1 MPIEFYS
8 IIYTIPLQLP
18 FVLSFYFL
26 YRDWLRFS
34 VPVTIITISLLY
46 GFESFAFVTSLF
58 DSARPMVIID
68 VCVML
73 VSIILIRREHISDI
87 LIIDKLLEF
96 VLNVGGTA
104 LMAALSFTYSVMS
117 GQTSEIWYNPDPV
130 SVTDM
135 MMKAICAA
143 IAVTFGLIICKKCI
157 PVLKGVR
164 SSLKLM
170 LCMGFVLPIYL
181 FIAFSRFFITD
192 QQQYLD
198 GFVVIIYGILLIVT
212 TVSLLIFFIN
222 IFMQAKEDNR
232 LIQTRI
238 ESQNMH
244 YRRVLKAQQEL
255 REAKHDLVNTLAA
268 YNISQTH
275 HDKQQTEGELQLCQ
289 QQQ

>member
-8 IIYTIPLQLP
+8 IIYTIPFQLP

-34 VPVTIITISLLY
+34 VPVTIITASLIY
-46 GFESFAFVTSLF
+46 GFESFVFVTSLF

-68 VCVML
+68 TVIMI
-73 VSIILIRREHISDI
+73 VSIILVRTEHIADI

-104 LMAALSFTYSVMS
+104 LAAAFSFTYSIIS
-117 GQTSEIWYNPDPV
+117 GQSSEIWYNLNPV
-130 SVTDM
+130 LAADM
-135 MMKAICAA
+135 TIKTAAAA
-143 IAVTFGLIICKKCI
+143 IAVTFGFIICKKCI

-170 LCMGFVLPIYL
+170 LCIGFVLPIYL
-181 FIAFSRFFITD
+181 FIALSRIFITD
-192 QQQYLD
+192 SQQYLS
-198 GFVVIIYGILLIVT
+198 GFAVIAYGILLIIT
-212 TVSLLIFFIN
+212 AVSLLIFFTN

-244 YRRVLKAQQEL
+244 YRRVLKAQREL
-255 REAKHDLVNTLAA
+255 REAKHDLKNRLAA
-268 YNISQTH
+268 YSLAEDNNIL
-275 HDKQQTEGELQLCQ
+275 KEN
-289 QQQ
+289 